1 MARRC
6 LSSGELLAVRNPKAS
21 LYCCDLTG
29 FMQQVRELAQGAG
42 WPEQALHQE
51 HFKAPDE
58 PDSETAFEL
67 VLAASRTQVHVRA
80 GESIIDAAARV
91 GVEIPLS
98 CGMGMCGCCL
108 TRVLEGVPA
117 HRDSYLD
124 VDEQA
129 SGAWILP
136 CVSAC
141 ASGRLVLDR

>member
-1 MARRC
+1 
-6 LSSGELLAVRNPKAS
+6 
-21 LYCCDLTG
+21 
-29 FMQQVRELAQGAG
+29 MQQVRELALDAG
-42 WPEQALHQE
+42 WPEQAFHQE
-51 HFKAPDE
+51 HFEAADE
-58 PDSETAFEL
+58 PVSETGFEL
-67 VLAASRTQVHVRA
+67 VLAASGTQVQVRA

-91 GVEIPLS
+91 GVKIPLS

-117 HRDSYLD
+117 HRDSYLG

-141 ASGRLVLDR
+141 EDGRLVLDR